1 MFIKMLPKEI
11 RLRKKQTHNNGFDI
25 TDKNDIAELSTAL
38 KDIENKYP
46 VVLKFLETFC
56 GYNSPVNSNDPYQ
69 ICYSGGKRDVI
80 LTIKTNGDCR
90 LPQADTE
97 LRQPMPEPARS

>member
-1 MFIKMLPKEI
+1 MFIKTQPKEI
-11 RLRKKQTHNNGFDI
+11 RLRKKQTHSNGFDI
-25 TDKNDIAELSTAL
+25 TDKNDIADLSTAL

-80 LTIKTNGDCR
+80 LTIKTIMSDEV
-90 LPQADTE
+90 A
-97 LRQPMPEPARS
+97 PEDIALYYKSI

>member
-1 MFIKMLPKEI
+1 MFIKMLRKGI
-11 RLRKKQTHNNGFDI
+11 RLRKKQMHSNGFDI
-25 TDKNDIAELSTAL
+25 TDKNDIADLSTAL

-46 VVLKFLETFC
+46 IVLKFLETFC

-80 LTIKTNGDCR
+80 LTIKTIMSDEV
-90 LPQADTE
+90 A
-97 LRQPMPEPARS
+97 PEDIAMYYKSI

>member
-1 MFIKMLPKEI
+1 MNPFSQKY
-11 RLRKKQTHNNGFDI
+11 RQ
-25 TDKNDIAELSTAL
+25 DIADLSTAL

-80 LTIKTNGDCR
+80 LTIKTIMSD
-90 LPQADTE
+90 E
-97 LRQPMPEPARS
+97 LTPETIAMYYKQSIQEDL